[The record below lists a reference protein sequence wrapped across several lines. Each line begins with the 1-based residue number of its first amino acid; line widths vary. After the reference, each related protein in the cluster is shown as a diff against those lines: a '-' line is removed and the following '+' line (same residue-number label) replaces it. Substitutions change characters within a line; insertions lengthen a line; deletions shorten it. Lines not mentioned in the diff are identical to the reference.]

1 MVILRMKKLIV
12 TFLLVSLIL
21 SGCSLNEGSNSEG
34 STGSTNEEATNP
46 TNDTTITGYIIEKE
60 KERLL
65 IVEGLDESEFN
76 ITQQTV
82 DEILKIADPNAI
94 WISIGDIKDND
105 FNVGE
110 QVKVTVDGGVNTSF
124 PAQASAKKIELVK

>member
-1 MVILRMKKLIV
+1 MKKLVV
-12 TFLLVSLIL
+12 TFLLVPLIL
-21 SGCSLNEGSNSEG
+21 SGCSLNEESSSEG
-34 STGSTNEEATNP
+34 RPDSTNEEAINP
-46 TNDTTITGYIIEKE
+46 TNNTIITGYIIDKE

-65 IVEGLDESEFN
+65 VVEGLDESEFN

-82 DEILKIADPNAI
+82 DEILKIADPNAT
-94 WISIGDIKDND
+94 WVSIGDNKYND